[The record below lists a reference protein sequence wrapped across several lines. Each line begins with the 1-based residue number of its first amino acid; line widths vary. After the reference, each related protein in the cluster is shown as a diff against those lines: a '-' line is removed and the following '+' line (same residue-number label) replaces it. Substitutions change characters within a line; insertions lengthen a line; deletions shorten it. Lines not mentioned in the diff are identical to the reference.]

1 MMALEVEGARHAF
14 GARLALDDVSLAVPQ
29 GRFAVLLG
37 LNGAGK
43 TTLFSIAT
51 RLYRPQGG
59 RVRILGHA
67 LEEDPLA
74 ALAGTGVVFQAPT
87 LDAELTVQ
95 QNLRYHAALHGLP
108 RVVADE
114 RGATELARLEMA
126 EVLHRRVGTLS
137 GGERRRVELA
147 RALIHRPRLLL
158 LDEPTVGLDVPARQ
172 AILGHVRMLCGH
184 GGMAVLWATHLLDEV
199 VETDLVVV
207 LHRGRVLRAADAAEI
222 RRETGTESIGAAF
235 TLLTRAA

>member
-14 GARLALDDVSLAVPQ
+14 GARLALDDVSFAVPE

-67 LEEDPLA
+67 LEEEPLA

-87 LDAELTVQ
+87 LDAELTVR
-95 QNLRYHAALHGLP
+95 QNLRYHAALHGIA
-108 RVVADE
+108 RTTADE
-114 RGATELARLEMA
+114 RGAAELARLGIVEAM
-126 EVLHRRVGTLS
+126 HRRVGTLS

-172 AILGHVRMLCGH
+172 AILGHVRMLCAQEGL
-184 GGMAVLWATHLLDEV
+184 AVLWATHLLDEV
-199 VETDLVVV
+199 ADGDLVVV
-207 LHRGRVLRAADAAEI
+207 LHRGRVLRAAVAEEI
-222 RRETGTESIGAAF
+222 RRATGTDSINAAF
-235 TLLTRAA
+235 GQLTRAT